1 MGPPGPKGQQ
11 GYTGPPGQKGKQGIM
26 GPKGTKGEKGRIG
39 VPGPRGVT
47 DAKVEFGASI
57 SLPAVVISPMRLT
70 IVEKH
75 NAVFHGSVSGN
86 PKPTVTWL
94 DESGTSLRNID
105 GRLEVRDVTLE
116 DAGEYTC
123 IGRNLRGTA
132 RLAF

>member
-11 GYTGPPGQKGKQGIM
+11 GYTEPPGQKGKQGIM
-26 GPKGTKGEKGRIG
+26 G
-39 VPGPRGVT
+39 VPGPRGIPG
-47 DAKVEFGASI
+47 AMGKPGENYLAPKV
-57 SLPAVVISPMRLT
+57 VVSPKQQT

-75 NAVFHGSVSGN
+75 NVVFHGSVSRN

-105 GRLEVRDVTLE
+105 GRLEVRDVMLD